1 MAKNDA
7 APAGLTS
14 NALAAKKTK
23 NKNYFFSAF
32 SAFFQLFS
40 SVLVTVNNFV
50 CNFVRLFLLCSLT
63 QLLLLVPLSFC
74 LSLSPC
80 SMSIYTYSLLSF
92 YLEHAKAAA
101 TATATSTSAS
111 LIARSILHWKAIK
124 WLWLTDNFLV
134 PVCERVSVSVCVCVR
149 VQVHSTLCVCVVSV
163 CLHSCLDM
171 HSSERG
177 RESLLEREGKRE
189 RQMSCGKI

>member
-14 NALAAKKTK
+14 NALAAKKK
-23 NKNYFFSAF
+23 QKLFFSAF

-63 QLLLLVPLSFC
+63 QLLLPLSLSLSFC
-74 LSLSPC
+74 LCLSPC

-124 WLWLTDNFLV
+124 WLLLTDNFLV
-134 PVCERVSVSVCVCVR
+134 PVCERVSLCMYVCVC
-149 VQVHSTLCVCVVSV
+149 VQVHSTVCVCVCCY
-163 CLHSCLDM
+163 CLFALLSRYAQQ
-171 HSSERG
+171 SQRESGKERG
-177 RESLLEREGKRE
+177 GKRE

>member
-50 CNFVRLFLLCSLT
+50 CNFVRLFLLCTLT
-63 QLLLLVPLSFC
+63 QLLLVSFC
-74 LSLSPC
+74 LSLS
-80 SMSIYTYSLLSF
+80 MQHVNIYLFSFIILSGTC
-92 YLEHAKAAA
+92 KGG
-101 TATATSTSAS
+101 SNS
-111 LIARSILHWKAIK
+111 
-124 WLWLTDNFLV
+124 DVN
-134 PVCERVSVSVCVCVR
+134 VSVADSA
-149 VQVHSTLCVCVVSV
+149 QHFTLKSN
-163 CLHSCLDM
+163 
-171 HSSERG
+171 
-177 RESLLEREGKRE
+177 
-189 RQMSCGKI
+189 

>member
-74 LSLSPC
+74 LSLS
-80 SMSIYTYSLLSF
+80 MQHVNIYLFSFIILSGTCKGGSNSNSDVNVNV
-92 YLEHAKAAA
+92 AD
-101 TATATSTSAS
+101 SAQ
-111 LIARSILHWKAIK
+111 H
-124 WLWLTDNFLV
+124 F
-134 PVCERVSVSVCVCVR
+134 
-149 VQVHSTLCVCVVSV
+149 TLKSN
-163 CLHSCLDM
+163 
-171 HSSERG
+171 
-177 RESLLEREGKRE
+177 
-189 RQMSCGKI
+189 